1 MTDLYSELQWRGLV
15 YGATEGLR
23 DVLAREKVTGY
34 IGFDPSAASLHVGS
48 LVPILALARLQ
59 RFGHA
64 PIAIVGG
71 GTGLIGDPGGKSAE
85 RPLMTLEQVE
95 ANVEA
100 LRLQLSRFLDF
111 EVAANPARL
120 VNNAEWLTKISA
132 IELLRD
138 IGKHVT
144 VNYMLAK
151 ESIKQR
157 LENEGGI
164 SFTEFSYLLLQS
176 YDFVVLYDRFNCTLQ
191 MGGSDQWGNITA
203 GVDLARRLRGAK
215 VHGLVLPLVTSAS
228 GTKFGKTESGTV
240 WLDSRLTTP
249 FEFYQFWIKTDDRDV
264 GRYLK
269 YFTFLAE
276 HRIRELEVATASA
289 PEKREAQREL
299 AREVTRLVHGD
310 DAVRQ
315 AEAATEKLFSGEVA
329 QMSASELLQAF
340 ANVPSSEF
348 RMRDDGTPV
357 VELLASTGVT
367 ASRGEATRL
376 IRGGGVYINER
387 RITDEKELLTRSQAI
402 DGQLFVVRKGKKDN
416 FLVRILPA
424 TP

>member
-348 RMRDDGTPV
+348 RMREDGTPV

-416 FLVRILPA
+416 FLVRVLPA